1 MLPESFGRGPLDL
14 NALTPKQREIIYA
27 GAVRRA
33 HQERSEAIWLSVAR
47 IAAIFK
53 KRA

>member
-1 MLPESFGRGPLDL
+1 MVSEPFGRRPIEL

-33 HQERSEAIWLSVAR
+33 HQERSESIWLGVVRVAAMFR
-47 IAAIFK
+47 
-53 KRA
+53 KRP

>member
-1 MLPESFGRGPLDL
+1 MVSEPFGRWPIDL

-33 HQERSEAIWLSVAR
+33 RQERSEAIWLSMVR
-47 IAAIFK
+47 VAAIFR